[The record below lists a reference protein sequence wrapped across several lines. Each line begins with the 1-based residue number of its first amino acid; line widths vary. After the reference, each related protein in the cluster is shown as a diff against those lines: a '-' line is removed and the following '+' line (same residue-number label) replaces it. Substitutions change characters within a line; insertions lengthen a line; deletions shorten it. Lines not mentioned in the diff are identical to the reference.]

1 MFVHCTASDRRG
13 VSERMVN
20 RIILSLLLLMGTL
33 SGCEERSHKA
43 EAPPPHVHVAL
54 PEERSVTLWQES
66 TGTTQAIQTAA
77 IVARVEGT
85 LQRVLFQA
93 GDTVQKGDVLFVLEP
108 DMFQAKLEASRAQL
122 AVQEAARNQAR
133 IEYRRNVDLY
143 REKAAAQTDV
153 VRWREQLASSE
164 AQVRLAQANVRQA
177 SIELGYATIR
187 APFTGRISR
196 TALDVG
202 NVISPQS
209 GTLATLV
216 AIDPVYVN
224 FSVNPELLPV
234 LRSGTKDLELA
245 VGDGAFSIGGKLE
258 YIAPEIDSASGTLA
272 VRGVFPNPERRLLPG
287 QFVRVRMAGGELRN
301 VLSVPRQAMNEA
313 QGGMYL
319 LVLDAENRVVRK
331 AVEVGPVLNE
341 PEGVR
346 QAVLKGITLHD
357 RVIVEGMEHV
367 RPGQIAVVDG

>member
-272 VRGVFPNPERRLLPG
+272 VRGIFPNPERRLLPG

>member
-1 MFVHCTASDRRG
+1 MLIRSTAYWGKVDRI
-13 VSERMVN
+13 VMCLVL
-20 RIILSLLLLMGTL
+20 ITL
-33 SGCEERSHKA
+33 AGCEERSHRA
-43 EAPPPHVHVAL
+43 EVPPPHVHIAL

-66 TGTTQAIQTAA
+66 TGTTQAVQTAA

-93 GDTVQKGDVLFVLEP
+93 GDTVEKGDVLFVLEP
-108 DMFQAKLEASRAQL
+108 DMFQARLDASEAQL
-122 AVQEAARNQAR
+122 AIQEAARNQAR
-133 IEYRRNVDLY
+133 IEYRRSTDLY

-153 VRWREQLASSE
+153 VRWREQLSSSE
-164 AQVRLAQANVRQA
+164 AQVRLARANVRQS
-177 SIELGYATIR
+177 SIERGYATIR

-202 NVISPQS
+202 NVVSPQS

-216 AIDPVYVN
+216 TIDPVYAV
-224 FSVNPELLPV
+224 FSVNPDLLPA
-234 LRSGTKDLELA
+234 LHSGTQDLELA
-245 VGDGAFSIGGKLE
+245 VGDGAFSIWGKLN

-272 VRGVFPNPERRLLPG
+272 LRGVFPNPEKRLLPG
-287 QFVRVRMAGGELRN
+287 QFVRVRMSSGELHT
-301 VLSVPRQAMNEA
+301 LSVPRQAMNEA

-319 LVLDAENRVVRK
+319 LVVDSENRVVRR

-357 RVIVEGMEHV
+357 RVIVKGMEHV
-367 RPGQIAVVDG
+367 RPGQIVVVDE

>member
-93 GDTVQKGDVLFVLEP
+93 GDAVQKGDVLFVLEP

-272 VRGVFPNPERRLLPG
+272 VRGIFPNPERRLLPG

>member
-1 MFVHCTASDRRG
+1 M
-13 VSERMVN
+13 
-20 RIILSLLLLMGTL
+20 SLLLLMGTL